1 MNYSEQLTKPL
12 SKRFIDQLILEIFAQ
27 PEDFNIVYQLIFE
40 LDEKVRWRAAWA
52 CHRISDKHP
61 EWYTERHFIEL
72 SSLAISTKNAGLQR
86 GCLGIISNM
95 ELPSS
100 IPVEFINA
108 CFDWMVSPKSAIA
121 VQALSM
127 KILYAICKIEPDF
140 KQELQAYL
148 QNIDLGNYSPGFKST
163 HKNILKLLNNK

>member
-1 MNYSEQLTKPL
+1 MDYSEQLTKPL
-12 SKRFIDQLILEIFAQ
+12 SKLFIDQLILEVFAQ
-27 PEDFNIVYQLIFE
+27 PADFGIVYRLIFE
-40 LDEKVRWRAAWA
+40 LDEKVRLRAAWA

-61 EWYTERHFIEL
+61 EWFTEKHFNEL
-72 SSLAISTKNAGLQR
+72 SSLAISTKNSGLQR

-95 ELPSS
+95 KLPNS

-140 KQELQAYL
+140 KQELQANL
-148 QNIDLGNYSPGFKST
+148 QNIDFENYSPGFKCSR
-163 HKNILKLLNNK
+163 KKILKLLNTK